1 MVLGALLL
9 KDLRLVLR
17 NRALLVALL
26 AYPFVLALALGS
38 AFQEPPQTLEL
49 AVVNEDDSGATVD
62 LGGTELSVNDLLDAA
77 SSFANV
83 HRASSEDAALRMLR
97 AGDVDA
103 ALVIPPNFM
112 DDLARL
118 GSNATLELV
127 VDESDPVRAG
137 VARNAVEGAIDAFIE
152 RIVQKK
158 IDDVVEL
165 LQLTAE
171 GGTTQ
176 LLGTRIDVLGID
188 ASIERLNETKA
199 TLPPNSPEIAKVQ
212 EVIDFLQF
220 ARTFLGSSERFLT
233 TTAVPLQVETRGLST
248 EQASLASVALPGA
261 LVLGVFWTGSLA
273 AALLSARE
281 RETGA
286 HRRLAA
292 APRSRASQLASKTIV
307 ALLAALVPAA
317 IVLAVGILVLGAQ
330 VVDPASATLAL
341 ALAALAA
348 AGMGALAAALARN
361 TGGAALLA
369 VLTLIP
375 MLLLGGLFYPIAYM
389 PAPAQAVA
397 SVLPVTLATDALR
410 DAMLR
415 ATPIAEAA
423 LPLAGLALT
432 AAVLAAAT
440 WLAGRREG

>member
-1 MVLGALLL
+1 MALGALLL

-26 AYPFVLALALGS
+26 AYPIVLALALGS

-49 AVVNEDDSGATVD
+49 AVVNEDESGATVD

-77 SSFANV
+77 RSFANV
-83 HRASSEDAALRMLR
+83 HRAPSEEAALRMLR

-103 ALVIPPNFM
+103 ALIIPPNFM
-112 DDLARL
+112 EDLARL

-137 VARNAVEGAIDAFIE
+137 VAQNAVEGAIDTFIE

-165 LQLTAE
+165 LRLTAE

-188 ASIERLNETKA
+188 ASIQRLNETRDS
-199 TLPPNSPEIAKVQ
+199 LPPNSPEVAKVQ
-212 EVIDFLQF
+212 EVIDFLEF
-220 ARTFLGSSERFLT
+220 ARTFLASSERFLT
-233 TTAVPLQVETRGLST
+233 TTAVPLQVQTRGLTT
-248 EQASLASVALPGA
+248 EQATLASVALPGA
-261 LVLGVFWTGSLA
+261 LVLGIFWTGSLA

-292 APRSRASQLASKTIV
+292 APGTRASQLASKTII
-307 ALLAALVPAA
+307 ALLTALLPAT
-317 IVLAVGILVLGAQ
+317 IVLAAGILLLDASVI
-330 VVDPASATLAL
+330 DPAMATLAL

-348 AGMGALAAALARN
+348 ASLGALAAALARN

-369 VLTLIP
+369 VLALIP

-389 PAPAQAVA
+389 PPTAQTIANI
-397 SVLPVTLATDALR
+397 LPVTLATDALR

-415 ATPIAEAA
+415 ATPIADAIV
-423 LPLAGLALT
+423 PLAGLAAT
-432 AAVLAAAT
+432 ALVLASAT
-440 WLAGRREG
+440 WAAGRRSG

>member
-432 AAVLAAAT
+432 AAVLAGAT